1 MENELYKNLDK
12 LESEEL
18 LYKVSNAMLTEEAKL
33 IALRILEERGSLT
46 EKIKTIE
53 PAEVKAYGLASKNEI
68 NLSWNTFINFILCIF
83 LPVIPAAILEIG
95 IELTKGM
102 NIATRIGNWGNAK
115 LLLLLQCFL

>member
-102 NIATRIGNWGNAK
+102 NITIRAVVS
-115 LLLLLQCFL
+115 